1 MMPLGKTWENKTY
14 IPYLC
19 WTYDCISKV
28 RRKLPPKP
36 SYLQCL
42 WKYDIYWYILSD
54 GQKTNVSLGPQK
66 VKTRTKSICSTCSI
80 YKFHQISV
88 VLSHLPS
95 AALILMRF
103 GLHQGT
109 DPWCSRLK
117 RKWCKE
123 RSPNLNHCHRCTPH
137 LPVHVGGIG
146 HIHCQ
151 VCSGFR
157 NRQWNNW
164 ICFFRFTP
172 HLLGPILARK
182 QLLSKT
188 RRNLF
193 LTSLGCIRSRPIS
206 IVVPSTCD
214 QAQFYFLIRSSFSMG
229 NRSR

>member
-1 MMPLGKTWENKTY
+1 MIL
-14 IPYLC
+14 
-19 WTYDCISKV
+19 
-28 RRKLPPKP
+28 
-36 SYLQCL
+36 
-42 WKYDIYWYILSD
+42 YWYILSD

-157 NRQWNNW
+157 TASETTGFASFALHSIFWGQFWPENN
-164 ICFFRFTP
+164 CYLKLEGTFFWRR
-172 HLLGPILARK
+172 LGA
-182 QLLSKT
+182 
-188 RRNLF
+188 
-193 LTSLGCIRSRPIS
+193 
-206 IVVPSTCD
+206 
-214 QAQFYFLIRSSFSMG
+214 
-229 NRSR
+229 